1 MKKYKYVKEY
11 VGDKDFVN
19 SDTVL
24 ARINKRAEYGYR
36 FTMFY
41 HGYLFFE
48 KEYNSED
55 VIEK

>member
-1 MKKYKYVKEY
+1 MYVKEY
-11 VGDKDFVN
+11 VGDQDFVD
-19 SDTVL
+19 SDTIL

-48 KEYNSED
+48 KEYDEQ
-55 VIEK
+55 VTER